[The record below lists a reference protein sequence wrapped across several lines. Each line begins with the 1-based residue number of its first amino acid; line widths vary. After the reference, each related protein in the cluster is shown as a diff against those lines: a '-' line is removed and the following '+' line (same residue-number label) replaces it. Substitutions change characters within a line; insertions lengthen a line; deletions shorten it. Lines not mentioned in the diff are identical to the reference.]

1 MATEPQE
8 TDLQEQDTTDV
19 PAGGEAAAPP
29 PEDPPAEE
37 AGGGGSSEPECPA
50 CEECE
55 ECKGGAPAWMATF
68 ADMATLLMA
77 FFVLI
82 LSFAEMNVP
91 KFKQINGSLKNSFGV
106 QRLIPVVESP
116 KAQSIVAQ
124 HFSPSVAQPTPVN
137 TIRQQTTDDRKQ
149 EVEVKTDVGPGN
161 DGPQKAAE
169 EVRKALA
176 NEVASGQVEVTAEN
190 GKVVV
195 RVNAQPSGGGQG
207 ATGSAQGGSSRD
219 GANKGAEGSVASNPG
234 GAGPTGRQAAGAATT
249 GQAQAAAAQQG
260 QQSAGQGTQGKQQAG
275 VVSQATIDL
284 YAKIAEAQTKVD
296 APVQVQAANQGG
308 ASGGATGAANK
319 AQTDLEYQRIRKDLT
334 KEIEAG
340 KAEVERDGA
349 RIIIR
354 LTEQGSFRS
363 GSADLQPGFSELLTK
378 VGNSVAKSSGRL
390 FIEGHTDNVPVVFN
404 ERFRSNWDLSGAR
417 AGSVADFMSAR
428 TGIAPGRMSVSGY
441 ADTRPIDSNDSAT
454 GRARNRRIEVI
465 VDGAES

>member
-8 TDLQEQDTTDV
+8 TDLQEQDTTEV
-19 PAGGEAAAPP
+19 PAGGEAAALP

-55 ECKGGAPAWMATF
+55 ECKAGAPAWMATF

-207 ATGSAQGGSSRD
+207 ATGSSQGGSSRD

-260 QQSAGQGTQGKQQAG
+260 QQSAGQGAQGKQQAG

-378 VGNSVAKSSGRL
+378 VGTSVAKTSGRL

-441 ADTRPIDSNDSAT
+441 ADTRPIDNNDSAT

>member
-8 TDLQEQDTTDV
+8 TELQEQDATEV
-19 PAGGEAAAPP
+19 PAGDEAAAPP
-29 PEDPPAEE
+29 PEAPPPEE

-55 ECKGGAPAWMATF
+55 ECKAGAPAWMATF

-116 KAQSIVAQ
+116 KAQSIVAR

-137 TIRQQTTDDRKQ
+137 TIRQQTTDDRKE

-207 ATGSAQGGSSRD
+207 ATGLSQGGSSRD

-234 GAGPTGRQAAGAATT
+234 GAGQTGRQAAGAATS

-260 QQSAGQGTQGKQQAG
+260 KQSAGQGTAVGG
-275 VVSQATIDL
+275 V
-284 YAKIAEAQTKVD
+284 QTAVFLLHLGRTKRLRD
-296 APVQVQAANQGG
+296 RFK
-308 ASGGATGAANK
+308 SSR
-319 AQTDLEYQRIRKDLT
+319 QRI
-334 KEIEAG
+334 A
-340 KAEVERDGA
+340 
-349 RIIIR
+349 
-354 LTEQGSFRS
+354 
-363 GSADLQPGFSELLTK
+363 
-378 VGNSVAKSSGRL
+378 
-390 FIEGHTDNVPVVFN
+390 
-404 ERFRSNWDLSGAR
+404 
-417 AGSVADFMSAR
+417 
-428 TGIAPGRMSVSGY
+428 
-441 ADTRPIDSNDSAT
+441 
-454 GRARNRRIEVI
+454 
-465 VDGAES
+465 